1 MGRVPQVA
9 RSASPPLPGQQ
20 DVDGALLGRD
30 PHQGSRRIA
39 AQFDFEGLEA
49 IAERLAD
56 PVARRVI
63 EMIKEEGV
71 LAAPI
76 PASWLNAAEVAE
88 LLQVTREWVYQH
100 ADELGAVRLGGGR
113 RPRLRFRRE
122 GLAARDGA
130 SLGRVEK
137 RPKHRE
143 TRSYGLIP
151 IDDSA

>member
-1 MGRVPQVA
+1 MGRIRQA
-9 RSASPPLPGQQ
+9 ASSAQLIAEHDAESEPDSRRHLPGSLQMPSSL
-20 DVDGALLGRD
+20 DR
-30 PHQGSRRIA
+30 
-39 AQFDFEGLEA
+39 EGLEA

-56 PVARRVI
+56 PVARRVV
-63 EMIKEEGV
+63 EMIKEEIV

-76 PASWLNAAEVAE
+76 AATWLNAAEVAQ

-113 RPRLRFRRE
+113 RPRLRFRRDW
-122 GLAARDGA
+122 LATGHGA
-130 SLGRVEK
+130 PAGRVEK

-151 IDDSA
+151 IDDSP

>member
-1 MGRVPQVA
+1 MTAPLDVA
-9 RSASPPLPGQQ
+9 GL
-20 DVDGALLGRD
+20 DAL
-30 PHQGSRRIA
+30 
-39 AQFDFEGLEA
+39 AQ
-49 IAERLAD
+49 RLAD

-63 EMIKEEGV
+63 EMIKDEGV
-71 LAAPI
+71 LAPPTA
-76 PASWLNAAEVAE
+76 ATWLDAAEVAQ
-88 LLQVTREWVYQH
+88 LLHVTREWVYQH

-122 GLAARDGA
+122 ALATGNGGTTSGA
-130 SLGRVEK
+130 EK